1 MLKKSLSDDT
11 PSIMTAEINHNTI
24 VVRVHTMQ
32 IDEGNRLLFEEELFC
47 SARTNSPLSLV
58 LDLEQVTFLSSSSLS
73 SLVRLR
79 LECIERRDAS
89 ARRRFRVERFFIF
102 ETPFR
107 GYFFTREEFVILS
120 SITIDVSSWRPDP
133 SVKAFEVSK
142 SDCMTSSIASERVL
156 WSTFLIP
163 SAPNCVCEPPRFS
176 GNASSRPSV

>member
-1 MLKKSLSDDT
+1 MLNKIVSDDT

-79 LECIERRDAS
+79 LECIERSQKVLLVGLSHNVKEVFRITKLNKSFESFVDVAS
-89 ARRRFRVERFFIF
+89 AMQWLEANV
-102 ETPFR
+102 
-107 GYFFTREEFVILS
+107 
-120 SITIDVSSWRPDP
+120 
-133 SVKAFEVSK
+133 
-142 SDCMTSSIASERVL
+142 
-156 WSTFLIP
+156 
-163 SAPNCVCEPPRFS
+163 
-176 GNASSRPSV
+176 